1 MGPLPSFDDHK
12 VSASEKLWR
21 LIDPTWW
28 RLVDPLIGPEILDI
42 AFKGEVSLLRESMVW
57 EYVVDTALNGKFRK
71 WGILEL
77 SADDIR
83 ACDCALNVK
92 DEPEWAGDTHVII
105 VKASTGRADLNRIH
119 RTKPTALANKSP
131 LRRLPI

>member
-1 MGPLPSFDDHK
+1 MGGPPSFDDRK
-12 VSASEKLWR
+12 ILPGEKLWR

-28 RLVDPLIGPEILDI
+28 RVVDPQIGPEVLDI

-57 EYVVDTALNGKFRK
+57 EYVVDTALNGKFQR

-83 ACDCALNVK
+83 ACDAHSMLKMSRNG
-92 DEPEWAGDTHVII
+92 PAI
-105 VKASTGRADLNRIH
+105 
-119 RTKPTALANKSP
+119 RT
-131 LRRLPI
+131 